1 MNSKFLKNKFVI
13 ALIVLILV
21 IVADFSLPNIN
32 LVNRAIVIG
41 MGIDVVE
48 DGQFE
53 LSVQYILPKSN
64 ASNQTSQSGYAV
76 AQQTAMSVGEFHTKF
91 QNMLGLRLSLAHCS
105 IVVMGED
112 YAREGNFEIL
122 KYFMLNEKFPDT
134 AKMVVTQGKAGDFM
148 KLNIP
153 YSEVVSYQLR
163 SLLGNL
169 KETHGVASIDIN
181 KFFQLEKDIMSANY
195 LPYVVIEEYEKDNF
209 QDETSA
215 AGEVTYYTFTLNNTA
230 VFDKEGFK
238 IVLSEKESLG
248 FSYVYKKINSG
259 NILLTSDMGENYVIK
274 ILNLKSEREVDK
286 EGFKAT
292 VKISADV
299 SMYNAEGKTDGAKI
313 LTQSESDRLK
323 GIISESV
330 LSCYLTCKEKDIDIF
345 GFNGIYYRK
354 YYKELGDTKTLNL
367 LSQFDFNVEVDI
379 NLIS

>member
-1 MNSKFLKNKFVI
+1 
-13 ALIVLILV
+13 
-21 IVADFSLPNIN
+21 
-32 LVNRAIVIG
+32 
-41 MGIDVVE
+41 
-48 DGQFE
+48 
-53 LSVQYILPKSN
+53 
-64 ASNQTSQSGYAV
+64 
-76 AQQTAMSVGEFHTKF
+76 
-91 QNMLGLRLSLAHCS
+91 
-105 IVVMGED
+105 
-112 YAREGNFEIL
+112 
-122 KYFMLNEKFPDT
+122 MLNEKFPDT

-163 SLLGNL
+163 NLLANL

-292 VKISADV
+292 VKIAADV
-299 SMYNAEGKTDGAKI
+299 SVYNSEGKTDGAKI
-313 LTQSESDRLK
+313 LTQSETDRLK
-323 GIISESV
+323 GIFSESV
-330 LSCYLTCKEKDIDIF
+330 LSCYLTCKEEDIDIF